1 MKGYYSVFK
10 PDDTKFADCG
20 AQRDAEMLVGMRG
33 EGFYY
38 KFTPYL
44 GDIIDVG
51 TKQLAGSYVYEP
63 IDSNALPQEA
73 APIPDRLPESDA
85 KPLDLA

>member
-1 MKGYYSVFK
+1 MKGYYSVFR
-10 PDDTKFADCG
+10 PDDTKLADCG

-51 TKQLAGSYVYEP
+51 AKQLAGSDASEP
-63 IDSNALPQEA
+63 IDITALPQEA

>member
-51 TKQLAGSYVYEP
+51 AKQLAGSYVYKS
-63 IDSNALPQEA
+63 IDITALPQEA
-73 APIPDRLPESDA
+73 APIPDSLPESDA

>member
-1 MKGYYSVFK
+1 MKGYYSVFR
-10 PDDTKFADCG
+10 PDDTKLADYG

-51 TKQLAGSYVYEP
+51 AKQLAGSYAYEP
-63 IDSNALPQEA
+63 IDITALPQEA

>member
-1 MKGYYSVFK
+1 MKGYYSVYR
-10 PDDTKFADCG
+10 PDDTKLADCG
-20 AQRDAEMLVGMRG
+20 AQRDAEMLVGTRG

-44 GDIIDVG
+44 GDIIEVG
-51 TKQLAGSYVYEP
+51 AKQLAGSYVYEP
-63 IDSNALPQEA
+63 IDITALPQEA